1 METGDSS
8 YCCDMAMELLI
19 EILIRL
25 PLKSL
30 IRFTIVCKSWL
41 HLIRK
46 DPQFAMRHYL
56 ARTRPS
62 PTALMDN
69 VDCMV
74 EYFGRYG
81 RRCKGTTEEEVLRL
95 CIHSLTEKKTF
106 RLLKKLEFGPRLNVS
121 VSNTYHGLL
130 CVFASSSSFRGARV
144 LLCNPAIQEVVVLPL
159 PHNLA
164 TSYLPIIGIGFDP
177 INTNYKVVAA
187 HPPSVFGGCS
197 SWVVNLYSVRDG
209 CWRSLPSI
217 GSFDRFSSLIC
228 EPVVNANG
236 RVMNWFG
243 YLKSTESGKGLLS
256 FDVVDE
262 VFVDL
267 SMPECLCP
275 EKWRLHHILTSRGC
289 EACVCCSPF
298 PSFLQ
303 TKDERFNR
311 IDVWML
317 SRDENQQMLWNKKSS
332 FNLPD
337 DMLAWPT
344 NIWMNDN
351 ELLLHVLKEERGSKE
366 EVYHYNLFA
375 DELKRTG
382 RFGVLVNPDGYAESL
397 ISIKELMSPPSA
409 SYLQAMRDE
418 HEKEKGE
425 VCFIREV
432 GRKNTDVR
440 WSYTFKLV

>member
-1 METGDSS
+1 METGDSG

-41 HLIRK
+41 HLIRN
-46 DPQFAMRHYL
+46 DQQFAMRHYL
-56 ARTRPS
+56 TKTRPS
-62 PTALMDN
+62 PTTLMDN
-69 VDCMV
+69 VDCIV
-74 EYFGRYG
+74 EYFGKYG
-81 RRCKGTTEEEVLRL
+81 RRCKSTVEEEVLRL

-130 CVFASSSSFRGARV
+130 CVYASSSSLRGARI
-144 LLCNPAIQEVVVLPL
+144 LLCNPAIREVVLLPL

-164 TSYLPIIGIGFDP
+164 TSSLPIIAIGFDP

-187 HPPSVFGGCS
+187 QPPSVFGGRS
-197 SWVVNLYSVRDG
+197 SWEVNLYSVRDG

-217 GSFDRFSSLIC
+217 GSLDRFSSLIC

-236 RVMNWFG
+236 RVINWFG
-243 YLKSTESGKGLLS
+243 YLKSTESEKGLLS

-267 SMPECLCP
+267 SMPACLCP
-275 EKWRLHHILTSRGC
+275 KSWRVHHILTSRGC
-289 EACVCCSPF
+289 EACLCCSPF
-298 PSFLQ
+298 PSFVQ
-303 TKDERFNR
+303 KKDEHFNG

-317 SRDENQQMLWNKKSS
+317 SRDEDQQMLWNKQFS
-332 FNLPD
+332 FNLQD
-337 DMLAWPT
+337 NVVVWPT
-344 NIWMNDN
+344 NLWMNDN
-351 ELLLHVLKEERGSKE
+351 EVLLHVRKGGANKE
-366 EVYHYNLFA
+366 EVCHYNLFA
-375 DELKRTG
+375 NELKRTG
-382 RFGVLVNPDGYAESL
+382 RFGLLTNPDGYAESL
-397 ISIKELMSPPSA
+397 ISIKELMSPPSS

-418 HEKEKGE
+418 QQKEKDE